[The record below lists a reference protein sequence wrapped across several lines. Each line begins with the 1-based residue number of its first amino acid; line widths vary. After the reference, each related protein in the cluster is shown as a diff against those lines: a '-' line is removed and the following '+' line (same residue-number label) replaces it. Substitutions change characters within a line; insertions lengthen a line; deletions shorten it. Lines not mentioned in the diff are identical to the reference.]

1 MGDHLCEVSE
11 SSVLRIYHLSQ
22 PPKEQ
27 QVSHA
32 MEDRTEESKP
42 EELLC
47 EELRKPGVL
56 RG

>member
-42 EELLC
+42 GELPC